1 MALLAIAISFA
12 LWMYV
17 SLVVSPETE
26 DSYENIPVVLDG
38 TAVLE
43 SRDLMIVSDTNLKV
57 NLRLVGNRQD
67 LTQLN
72 NANITIL
79 ADLSQITEPG
89 THNVKYSISYPGTV
103 QSGMIEAQ
111 EKNPQYIT
119 VVVVERSQKTIPVK
133 VEYIGSV
140 PENFIA
146 DDAVLDHSTVTV
158 IGPKDVIDRVDH
170 ARITIDLKDRT
181 MNIDNT
187 YRYALSDANGRSISD
202 TSHITASATDIRV
215 TVKIDQLKKL
225 KLVYDVLPGGGI
237 DGTMIT
243 VKPVDDART
252 WITVRGSQAALA
264 KIGEIYLG
272 VIDLSVLTSS
282 TRVTFP
288 IEMPDGVENFS
299 GIYTASY
306 DVEIPVLPI
315 LETRFF
321 DVNSSNFELI
331 NVPEGVN
338 VSFTSQG
345 CRVWL
350 RGPAEILDQVNA
362 ENIRVIVDYAAQDT
376 IKLNNTNALDVYFV
390 ILDAEGNEMS
400 GVGAVLPPDV
410 ENYAYTVNAYVGAQ
424 EEGPAE

>member
-1 MALLAIAISFA
+1 
-12 LWMYV
+12 
-17 SLVVSPETE
+17 
-26 DSYENIPVVLDG
+26 
-38 TAVLE
+38 
-43 SRDLMIVSDTNLKV
+43 
-57 NLRLVGNRQD
+57 
-67 LTQLN
+67 
-72 NANITIL
+72 
-79 ADLSQITEPG
+79 
-89 THNVKYSISYPGTV
+89 
-103 QSGMIEAQ
+103 
-111 EKNPQYIT
+111 
-119 VVVVERSQKTIPVK
+119 
-133 VEYIGSV
+133 
-140 PENFIA
+140 
-146 DDAVLDHSTVTV
+146 
-158 IGPKDVIDRVDH
+158 
-170 ARITIDLKDRT
+170 
-181 MNIDNT
+181 
-187 YRYALSDANGRSISD
+187 
-202 TSHITASATDIRV
+202 
-215 TVKIDQLKKL
+215 
-225 KLVYDVLPGGGI
+225 
-237 DGTMIT
+237 
-243 VKPVDDART
+243 VDDART